1 MNIDRKRFLTGCI
14 LVALSATP
22 VLVNAESA
30 SDVGNSNLSA
40 AARLNLQVVIPG
52 FLLFRVGTAGANADT
67 ISFDMTNC
75 VTGGS
80 CTVGD
85 GTAFSNG
92 LGGDA
97 AGGSGASVSLF
108 SNAGQVTITETNN
121 TAGSGLVS
129 GTSNL
134 SLDEITAVSD
144 NGSLDTPKLSDVGG
158 NTTTPA
164 MNGATNVTT
173 QSAVW
178 TYSYDNTTVPDPGT
192 YDVQITYT
200 ATAL

>member
-1 MNIDRKRFLTGCI
+1 M
-14 LVALSATP
+14 
-22 VLVNAESA
+22 A
-30 SDVGNSNLSA
+30 SGLH
-40 AARLNLQVVIPG
+40 
-52 FLLFRVGTAGANADT
+52 T
-67 ISFDMTNC
+67 IS
-75 VTGGS
+75 V
-80 CTVGD
+80 
-85 GTAFSNG
+85 
-92 LGGDA
+92 
-97 AGGSGASVSLF
+97 
-108 SNAGQVTITETNN
+108 QVDPDDTITETNN

-164 MNGATNVTT
+164 LNGATNVTT